1 VGFLNSKLNPYRP
14 TLIESL
20 IINPLVLA
28 ADAGAGWG
36 LAQLLPFVLI
46 FGIFYFLLILPQQ
59 RQRRKTQDMLAN
71 LKTGDRVITSGGIY
85 GTIVAFKDANVVQ
98 LQVASQV
105 KIDVARSAIASL
117 QLPQT
122 EAGASAGREAAK
134 GEATGKSKK

>member
-20 IINPLVLA
+20 LINPPVLA

-59 RQRRKTQDMLAN
+59 RQRRKVQEMLAN
-71 LKTGDRVITSGGIY
+71 LKTGDRVVTSGGIY
-85 GTIVAFKDANVVQ
+85 GTVVGFRDSSVVQ

-105 KIDVARSAIASL
+105 KIDVARSAIAGL
-117 QLPQT
+117 QPGEG
-122 EAGASAGREAAK
+122 EAASSSGHAAK

>member
-1 VGFLNSKLNPYRP
+1 M
-14 TLIESL
+14 

-59 RQRRKTQDMLAN
+59 RQRRKVQEMLAN
-71 LKTGDRVITSGGIY
+71 LKTGDRVVTSGGIY
-85 GTIVAFKDANVVQ
+85 GTVVGFRDSSVVQ

-105 KIDVARSAIASL
+105 KIDVARSAIAAL
-117 QLPQT
+117 QPGEG
-122 EAGASAGREAAK
+122 EAASSSGRVAAK

>member
-1 VGFLNSKLNPYRP
+1 MGFLNSKLNPYRP

-20 IINPLVLA
+20 LINPPVLA

-59 RQRRKTQDMLAN
+59 RQRRKVQEMLAN
-71 LKTGDRVITSGGIY
+71 LKTGDRVVTNGGIY
-85 GTIVAFKDANVVQ
+85 GTVVGFRDSSVVQ

-105 KIDVARSAIASL
+105 KIDVARSAISGL
-117 QLPQT
+117 QPT
-122 EAGASAGREAAK
+122 EGEAGSSSGREAAK
-134 GEATGKSKK
+134 GEATGKSTK